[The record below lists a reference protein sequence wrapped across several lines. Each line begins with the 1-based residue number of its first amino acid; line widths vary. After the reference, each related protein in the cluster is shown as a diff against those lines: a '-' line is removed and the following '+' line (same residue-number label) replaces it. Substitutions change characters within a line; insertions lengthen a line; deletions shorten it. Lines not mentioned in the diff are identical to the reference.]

1 MSNLLFYPHDISTKR
16 IPISQMENCG
26 SGAKLSAQGHCQPVD
41 HQGIHTQ
48 VCLWTSCPARSCP
61 SAQSSVK
68 LRLQVKRPQ
77 VNYAGRVYSGDGTPF
92 PASLVTGVRGDR
104 GTVPA
109 GSSDACDKRVR
120 SRAAGLH
127 ARAAGAG
134 AGATPRVAVW
144 VSWAGEGPEEGA
156 ALTEK
161 APGGGRGKG
170 RAT

>member
-1 MSNLLFYPHDISTKR
+1 M
-16 IPISQMENCG
+16 
-26 SGAKLSAQGHCQPVD
+26 
-41 HQGIHTQ
+41 
-48 VCLWTSCPARSCP
+48 
-61 SAQSSVK
+61 
-68 LRLQVKRPQ
+68 
-77 VNYAGRVYSGDGTPF
+77 
-92 PASLVTGVRGDR
+92 VTGVRGDR

-109 GSSDACDKRVR
+109 GSSDACDERVR

-134 AGATPRVAVW
+134 AGATRRVGVW

-170 RAT
+170 RAA